1 VQSILEAVLAQVDL
15 TAVPGQ
21 GASSSLFRHLVAAL
35 IFSLFGVFTLAL
47 CVWIMGR
54 LSPFSLVKEIEEDH
68 NTAAAIVMG
77 AVLLGMSI
85 IIAAAIVG

>member
-1 VQSILEAVLAQVDL
+1 VHAFLATLIAQADSEI
-15 TAVPGQ
+15 
-21 GASSSLFRHLVAAL
+21 SSGSSALGYHLAAAF
-35 IFSLFGVFTLAL
+35 IFSVFGVLTLAL

>member
-1 VQSILEAVLAQVDL
+1 MHTIFEAVLAQPEAV
-15 TAVPGQ
+15 TA
-21 GASSSLFRHLVAAL
+21 ADSSVLGLLIRHLLAAL

-47 CVWIMGR
+47 CVWIMAR

-77 AVLLGMSI
+77 AILLGMSI
-85 IIAAAIVG
+85 IIAAAILG

>member
-1 VQSILEAVLAQVDL
+1 MDTIFSALLAQAEVITVSGE
-15 TAVPGQ
+15 TAF
-21 GASSSLFRHLVAAL
+21 GALVRHLLAAL

-47 CVWIMGR
+47 CVWIMAR
-54 LSPFSLVKEIEEDH
+54 ISPFSLHKEIEEDH
-68 NTAAAIVMG
+68 NTAAAIIVA

>member
-1 VQSILEAVLAQVDL
+1 MHTFFEAILAQADIA
-15 TAVPGQ
+15 TGQ
-21 GASSSLFRHLVAAL
+21 DTSTFGLLIRHLLAAL
-35 IFSLFGVFTLAL
+35 IFSVFGVLTLAL

-85 IIAAAIVG
+85 IIAAAILG

>member
-1 VQSILEAVLAQVDL
+1 VHSFLPTLIAQTEAVNTPDSALAY
-15 TAVPGQ
+15 
-21 GASSSLFRHLVAAL
+21 HLVAAF
-35 IFSLFGVFTLAL
+35 IFSVFGVLTLAL

-77 AVLLGMSI
+77 AVLIGMSL

>member
-1 VQSILEAVLAQVDL
+1 MLAFMTTLIAQAESVETSGSSALVYHLAAAFVFSI
-15 TAVPGQ
+15 
-21 GASSSLFRHLVAAL
+21 
-35 IFSLFGVFTLAL
+35 FGVLTLAL

-54 LSPFSLVKEIEEDH
+54 LSPFSLAKEIEEDH

>member
-1 VQSILEAVLAQVDL
+1 MIFEAVLAQSEVVTNAD
-15 TAVPGQ
+15 TSVF
-21 GASSSLFRHLVAAL
+21 SLLIRHLLAAL
-35 IFSLFGVFTLAL
+35 IFSVFGVLTLAL

-54 LSPFSLVKEIEEDH
+54 LSPFSLAKEIEEDH

-85 IIAAAIVG
+85 IIAAAILG